1 MAIEMLEWQ
10 IWILFS
16 VPHFFP
22 GFLLLIPRCCGNTKF
37 HTLDLPTIS
46 HVVFSWSIQT
56 MLLALESI
64 LSQKRCIGKLLD
76 VIFYYY
82 YSELISG
89 FSCINLLSSFKQLFV
104 YYFSLSHFGEYNFIM
119 YFYLPLNFKLTSHK
133 PFYTCSLIYTVESLK
148 PVFEVDHL
156 RQSVK
161 GPDRFG
167 EPKRSLSSCLFLIY
181 MVNLT
186 TNLTIVWQL

>member
-89 FSCINLLSSFKQLFV
+89 FSCINLLWVPSNSCLYIIF
-104 YYFSLSHFGEYNFIM
+104 LSHILENIILLCIF
-119 YFYLPLNFKLTSHK
+119 TSHWI
-133 PFYTCSLIYTVESLK
+133 L
-148 PVFEVDHL
+148 
-156 RQSVK
+156 
-161 GPDRFG
+161 
-167 EPKRSLSSCLFLIY
+167 
-181 MVNLT
+181 N
-186 TNLTIVWQL
+186 